1 MATTKV
7 SGQVVDLNEATSEKG
22 LKMPSGTELNRPT
35 DVTGMIRNNTNE
47 TSGFS
52 ASCEEYYNGTEWKK
66 ITVVDNSAPFV
77 AMNSD
82 GNIEDING
90 NITTVSATTPAQRNI
105 EYNPNTGKY
114 YYVAYNISPSAISSS
129 TPFTGASWGND
140 SVVTSNARTTY
151 CWYESVTGW
160 MWVGRTEDAG
170 ITNAG
175 KPGRLSPAGAFTAAW
190 SNSQRNNN
198 LAYDGT
204 YYATGTRIGGNLY
217 YTTDPTN
224 TTWTTNSSLSGVNT
238 SNVESD
244 GSNNCIVMQAQ
255 ATTVYYGS
263 AGFNGS
269 FSSYTPSWTSN
280 EIPIVY
286 ENGIW
291 FAIEA
296 SANKLW
302 YSTDTLPSSAGAW
315 SQVNYPSGQTFGVNQ
330 ANNNVLLVRYRPV
343 NSTWYVPS
351 GNNSNNYWTST
362 DGINWTA
369 QDTGSGKYITIAN
382 FI

>member
-1 MATTKV
+1 MATTKIIP
-7 SGQVVDLNEATSEKG
+7 GVVDLNEAASESG
-22 LKMPSGTELNRPT
+22 LKIPSGTELNRPAT
-35 DVTGMIRNNTNE
+35 DVSGMVRNNTNE

-66 ITVVDNSAPFV
+66 LTVVDNSAPFV
-77 AMNSD
+77 AMNQD

-114 YYVAYNISPSAISSS
+114 YYVAYNVTPDAISSS
-129 TPFTGASWGND
+129 TPFNGSSWSND
-140 SVVTSNARTTY
+140 NLVTSTDRTNYLHYNTA
-151 CWYESVTGW
+151 SGW
-160 MWVGRTEDAG
+160 MFRSMTTGD
-170 ITNAG
+170 
-175 KPGRLSPAGAFTAAW
+175 PGRLNPAGNTFTTSW
-190 SNSQRNNN
+190 NNSQRNES
-198 LAYDGT
+198 LGYDGT
-204 YYATGTRIGGNLY
+204 YYATGTRIGGTLY

-224 TTWTTNSSLSGVNT
+224 ATWTTNSSLSGVNT
-238 SNVESD
+238 SWVESD
-244 GSNNCIVMQAQ
+244 GSNNCIVMVAQ

-280 EIPIVY
+280 EIPIIY
-286 ENGIW
+286 LNGIW

-315 SQVNYPSGQTFGVNQ
+315 SQVNYPSGQSFGTSL
-330 ANNNVLLVRYRPV
+330 ANNVVMKPRYRPV
-343 NSTWYVPS
+343 NSTYYITS
-351 GNNSNNYWTST
+351 GNTSNNYWTST

-369 QDTGSGKYITIAN
+369 QDTGSGKYVIIAN

>member
-1 MATTKV
+1 MATTKIIPGV
-7 SGQVVDLNEATSEKG
+7 LDLNSATSDKG
-22 LKMPSGTELNRPT
+22 LKIPSGTELNRPST
-35 DVTGMIRNNTNE
+35 DVTGMVRNNTNE

-66 ITVVDNSAPFV
+66 INVVDNSAPFV

-90 NITTVSATTPAQRNI
+90 NITTVSATTPATRNI

-114 YYVAYNISPSAISSS
+114 YYVSYNVTPDAISSS
-129 TPFTGASWGND
+129 TPFDGSSWSND
-140 SVVTSNARTTY
+140 NLITSTNRTNYLHYNTA
-151 CWYESVTGW
+151 TGW
-160 MWVGRTEDAG
+160 MFRSMTTGD
-170 ITNAG
+170 
-175 KPGRLSPAGAFTAAW
+175 PGRLNPAGDTFTTSW
-190 SNSQRNNN
+190 SNSQRNES

-204 YYATGTRIGGNLY
+204 YYATGTRIGGTLY

-224 TTWTTNSSLSGVNT
+224 ATWTTNSSFSGVNT
-238 SNVESD
+238 SWVESD
-244 GSNNCIVMQAQ
+244 GSNNCIVMVAQ

-269 FSSYTPSWTSN
+269 FNSYTPSWTSN
-280 EIPIVY
+280 EIPIIY
-286 ENGIW
+286 LNGIW

-315 SQVNYPSGQTFGVNQ
+315 SQVNYPSGQSFGTNL
-330 ANNNVLLVRYRPV
+330 ANNVVMKPRYRPV
-343 NSTWYVPS
+343 NSTYYITS
-351 GNNSNNYWTST
+351 GNTSNNYWTST

-369 QDTGSGKYITIAN
+369 QDTGSGKYVIIAN

>member
-1 MATTKV
+1 MATTKIIP
-7 SGQVVDLNEATSEKG
+7 GVVDLNEAASESG
-22 LKMPSGTELNRPT
+22 LKIPSGTELNRPAT
-35 DVTGMIRNNTNE
+35 DVSGMVRNNTNE

-66 ITVVDNSAPFV
+66 LTVVDNSAPFV

-105 EYNPNTGKY
+105 EFNPNTGKY
-114 YYVAYNISPSAISSS
+114 YYVGYNVTPDAISSS
-129 TPFTGASWGND
+129 TPFNGSSWSND
-140 SVVTSNARTTY
+140 NLITSTDRTNYLHYSTA
-151 CWYESVTGW
+151 TGW
-160 MWVGRTEDAG
+160 MFRSMTTGD
-170 ITNAG
+170 
-175 KPGRLSPAGAFTAAW
+175 PGRLNPTGNTFTTSW
-190 SNSQRNNN
+190 NNSQRNES
-198 LAYDGT
+198 LGYDGT
-204 YYATGTRIGGNLY
+204 YYATGTRIGGTLY

-224 TTWTTNSSLSGVNT
+224 ATWTTNSSLSGVNT
-238 SNVESD
+238 SWVESD
-244 GSNNCIVMQAQ
+244 GSNNCIVMVAQ

-280 EIPIVY
+280 EIPIIY
-286 ENGIW
+286 LNGIW

-315 SQVNYPSGQTFGVNQ
+315 SQVNYPSGQSFGTSL
-330 ANNNVLLVRYRPV
+330 ANNVVMKPRYRPV
-343 NSTWYVPS
+343 NSTYYITS
-351 GNNSNNYWTST
+351 GNTSNNYWTST

-369 QDTGSGKYITIAN
+369 QDTGSGKYVIIAN

>member
-1 MATTKV
+1 MATTKIIPGV
-7 SGQVVDLNEATSEKG
+7 LDLNSATSDKG
-22 LKMPSGTELNRPT
+22 LKIPSGTELNRPST
-35 DVTGMIRNNTNE
+35 DVTGMVRNNTNE

-52 ASCEEYYNGTEWKK
+52 ASCEEYYNGIEWKK
-66 ITVVDNSAPFV
+66 INVVDNSAPFV

-90 NITTVSATTPAQRNI
+90 NITTVSATTPATRNI

-114 YYVAYNISPSAISSS
+114 YYVSYNVTPDAISSS
-129 TPFTGASWGND
+129 TPFDGSSWSND
-140 SVVTSNARTTY
+140 NLITSTNRTNYLHYNTA
-151 CWYESVTGW
+151 TGW
-160 MWVGRTEDAG
+160 MFRSMTTGD
-170 ITNAG
+170 
-175 KPGRLSPAGAFTAAW
+175 PGRLNPAGDTFTTSW
-190 SNSQRNNN
+190 SNSQRNES

-204 YYATGTRIGGNLY
+204 YYATGTRIGGTLY

-224 TTWTTNSSLSGVNT
+224 ATWTTNSSFSGVNT
-238 SNVESD
+238 SWVESD
-244 GSNNCIVMQAQ
+244 GSNNCIVMVAQ

-269 FSSYTPSWTSN
+269 FNSYTPSWTSN
-280 EIPIVY
+280 EIPIIY
-286 ENGIW
+286 LNGIW

-315 SQVNYPSGQTFGVNQ
+315 SQVNYPSGQSFGTSL
-330 ANNNVLLVRYRPV
+330 ANNVVMKPRYRPV
-343 NSTWYVPS
+343 NSTYYITS
-351 GNNSNNYWTST
+351 GNTSNNYWTST

-369 QDTGSGKYITIAN
+369 QDTGSGKYVIIAN

>member
-1 MATTKV
+1 MATTKIIPGV
-7 SGQVVDLNEATSEKG
+7 LDLNSATSDKG
-22 LKMPSGTELNRPT
+22 LKIPSGTELNRPST
-35 DVTGMIRNNTNE
+35 DVTGMVRNNTNE

-66 ITVVDNSAPFV
+66 INVVDNSAPFV

-90 NITTVSATTPAQRNI
+90 NITTVSATTPATRNI

-114 YYVAYNISPSAISSS
+114 YYVSYNVTPDAISSS
-129 TPFTGASWGND
+129 TPFDGSSWSND
-140 SVVTSNARTTY
+140 NLITSTNRTNYLHYNTA
-151 CWYESVTGW
+151 TGW
-160 MWVGRTEDAG
+160 MFRSMTTGD
-170 ITNAG
+170 
-175 KPGRLSPAGAFTAAW
+175 PGRLNPAGDTFTTSW
-190 SNSQRNNN
+190 SNSQRNES

-204 YYATGTRIGGNLY
+204 YYATGTRIGGTLY

-224 TTWTTNSSLSGVNT
+224 ATWTTNSSFSGVNT
-238 SNVESD
+238 SWVESD
-244 GSNNCIVMQAQ
+244 GSNNCIVMVAQ

-269 FSSYTPSWTSN
+269 FNSYTPSWTSN
-280 EIPIVY
+280 EIPIIY
-286 ENGIW
+286 LNGIW

-315 SQVNYPSGQTFGVNQ
+315 SQVNYPSGQSFGTSL
-330 ANNNVLLVRYRPV
+330 ANNVVMKPRYRPV
-343 NSTWYVPS
+343 NSTYYITS
-351 GNNSNNYWTST
+351 GNTSNNYWTST

-369 QDTGSGKYITIAN
+369 QDTGSGKYVIIAN